1 MDFDFE
7 SIFNA
12 VVAGNVDE
20 VETGVK
26 NALETKVDAG
36 AILNN
41 GLISAMDEVGNRFG
55 KGEIFLPEMMIAG
68 RAMKAGI
75 EILRPLL
82 ADTGIE
88 SIGKIVIGTLK
99 GDTHDIGKNL
109 VGLMMEGAGFEVIDI
124 GTDVSPEQFVE
135 AVTKEQPQLIGM
147 SALLTTTMTSAADVI
162 NLLVEKGVRD
172 NVKVMFGGAPVTQE
186 YVDTIGADGYAPDAA
201 SAAKRAKELCG
212 L

>member
-7 SIFNA
+7 GIYNG
-12 VVAGNVDE
+12 VVSGSVDD

-26 NALETKVDAG
+26 KALESGVDAES
-36 AILNN
+36 ILNN
-41 GLISAMDEVGNRFG
+41 GLILAMDEVGNRFE
-55 KGEIFLPEMMIAG
+55 KGEFFLPEMLIAG

-75 EILRPLL
+75 AILRPLL

-88 SIGKIVIGTLK
+88 PIGKIVIGTLK
-99 GDTHDIGKNL
+99 GDMHDIGKNL
-109 VGLMMEGAGFEVIDI
+109 VGLMMEGAGFEVVDI

-135 AVTKEQPQLIGM
+135 VVTKEQPQLVGM
-147 SALLTTTMTSAADVI
+147 SALLTTTMTSAADVV
-162 NLLVEKGVRD
+162 NLLVENGIRD
-172 NVKVMFGGAPVTQE
+172 TVKVMFGGAPVTQE

-201 SAAKRAKELCG
+201 SAVKRAKELCG